1 MSDLVTDTHALIW
14 YLEDSPNLSVAA
26 NEAFDKCDRGE
37 ITIYIPTI
45 CLVEIVYLQERRRI
59 SADMKYQL
67 DIALASESS
76 GLALVN
82 LTGFCTVTLIQFS
95 VKLHIILTPP
105 NVLLVRGH
113 TAGGGVISIRLGNS
127 IRKIKKFNKILSF
140 IA

>member
-26 NEAFDKCDRGE
+26 NEAFDKCDRSE

-67 DIALASESS
+67 DTALASKSS

-82 LTGFCTVTLIQFS
+82 LTTEIVDALSTIPRDNVPDMPDRIIAATARYMGLALIS
-95 VKLHIILTPP
+95 RDAKIISS
-105 NVLLVRGH
+105 G
-113 TAGGGVISIRLGNS
+113 ISIVW
-127 IRKIKKFNKILSF
+127 
-140 IA
+140 